1 MGGGWQV
8 SWLESP
14 GWVSWLETLT
24 ATPALHHLF
33 VPGNR
38 CPVINSEVGDP
49 ADGHPDPLS

>member
-1 MGGGWQV
+1 MGGRLAGLLAGV
-8 SWLESP
+8 S
-14 GWVSWLETLT
+14 GLETLT
-24 ATPALHHLF
+24 ATPALHYLL

>member
-1 MGGGWQV
+1 MGGGWQI